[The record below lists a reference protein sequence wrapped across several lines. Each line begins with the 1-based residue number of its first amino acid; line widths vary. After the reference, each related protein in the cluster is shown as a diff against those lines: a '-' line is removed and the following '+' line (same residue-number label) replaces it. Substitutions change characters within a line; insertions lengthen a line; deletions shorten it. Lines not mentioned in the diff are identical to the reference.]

1 MNRSEI
7 DQKFLDEINES
18 RYPRMVEDRPPLR
31 IDIAGVGQPTPPE
44 DVGPAPDDVATQMAA
59 GTQAAESPALTPPTD
74 GAPSM
79 TAYDPTTRERLAEFL
94 QAGFESVGMERFQAR
109 RQAQSL
115 VGGPGSNLPLQL
127 GVADIV
133 PFLGTGLQTEEAGKM
148 LGEAADLA
156 QQGDFGGAAINA
168 TIGALGLIPG
178 AVGTVQVARKVG
190 GDILQEMATTP
201 PRGSVQIRPA
211 LNQKTTI
218 EPLEEAGQITLP
230 ANVAV
235 SRTVPITSAEKKA
248 IETSVGIDKKFQKT
262 AVDEA
267 RRVKGNYPKEEGW
280 APIQI
285 SGGKIKGNKFQVEA
299 KKIPYNFH
307 TPPGKMSKERW
318 VSTMATRIVDEVQ
331 QIVDRAAAGDQA
343 AINILMEANW
353 YRSMRDRLRTEFGG
367 LGDVFA
373 DILGTTSAQT
383 GVEQNFDNAIEILRR
398 FSRGEFDAEIVAYQK
413 RLASGQSVDSTT
425 LTAAFKAGEF
435 PLITKAGGQLFNANS
450 PAATGA
456 LLDMFRAVKA
466 GDSPKTPNFTGNLI
480 GLTNEATIDV
490 WAARMLRRLS
500 GQPTIP
506 PPAEKGVA
514 GKHLVGS
521 DIYNPR
527 VGSEFGFGQSVFKV
541 AANSINNSGIVKNII
556 PDIGDL
562 GPDDLQA
569 VAWFIEKERWTRKGW
584 TTKSGEGGSLDY
596 EMNLAGQPEAER
608 VKELRRTI
616 SSAKTSDVNR
626 QAAQQELNSLVQ
638 PADRFTLGV
647 SAERPGMRPSNYQQ
661 AELAA
666 EFDDVVRDDT
676 SVIGYKLTNTYG
688 RFMRSDE
695 RALDAEF
702 VVKSNFNPEP
712 LRRRLVEM
720 GKQYDQDAVFMSK
733 VVRDGASPNA
743 RPGVEIYFKKRQGA
757 DFVRQI
763 TDKLAEYGVDGF
775 TFVTDLRQSDRIN
788 VQAMAGGADTA
799 GLTGVR
805 FQYIPEFDD
814 AFTEANRTSI
824 MQQKEDLFQ
833 DIVGDILKDGEVSD
847 ARLVHYD
854 TQVIFRSDYDE
865 YLARTVGTVGEA
877 QGGTRPRSADI
888 AQSDRSGAE
897 RERLSR
903 VVSNR
908 LSESARKNKTT
919 TVKRGQAPAKGA
931 E

>member
-1 MNRSEI
+1 MPLSDI
-7 DQKFLDEINES
+7 ES
-18 RYPRMVEDRPPLR
+18 RYLNAMAEQQFPTMEPAVEPAGTVRPGAMEGEMSAIPQTRLEAIMEQTGASLEQIGTALDGLGKVNIFG
-31 IDIAGVGQPTPPE
+31 IDIGIRDLLPFVGGSEEEIDPITGKKTIKQVGTPEALQKAGRGESLVRGT
-44 DVGPAPDDVATQMAA
+44 GFATQLVPDAKLAAFDVPAA
-59 GTQAAESPALTPPTD
+59 GALVKSTARMGTAAVKD
-74 GAPSM
+74 I
-79 TAYDPTTRERLAEFL
+79 
-94 QAGFESVGMERFQAR
+94 AR
-109 RQAQSL
+109 
-115 VGGPGSNLPLQL
+115 
-127 GVADIV
+127 
-133 PFLGTGLQTEEAGKM
+133 
-148 LGEAADLA
+148 
-156 QQGDFGGAAINA
+156 
-168 TIGALGLIPG
+168 
-178 AVGTVQVARKVG
+178 
-190 GDILQEMATTP
+190 EMATTP
-201 PRGSVQIRPA
+201 PRGSIQFGSAPDQDTVVEA
-211 LNQKTTI
+211 LG
-218 EPLEEAGQITLP
+218 EASQITSS

-248 IETSVGIDKKFQKT
+248 IETSAGADKKFQKI
-262 AVDEA
+262 AIDEA

-285 SGGKIKGNKFQVEA
+285 SGGKTKGNKFQVEA
-299 KKIPYNFH
+299 KKIPYDFH
-307 TPPGKMSKERW
+307 TPPGKINKDRW
-318 VSTMATRIVDEVQ
+318 ASTMATRIVDDVQ
-331 QIVDRAAAGDQA
+331 QVVDRAVAGDQA
-343 AINILMEANW
+343 AVNILMEANW

-373 DILGTTSAQT
+373 DVLGTTSAQT

-398 FSRGEFDAEIVAYQK
+398 FSRGEFDTEIAAYQK

-425 LTAAFKAGEF
+425 LNAAFKSGEF

-521 DIYNPR
+521 DLYNPR
-527 VGSEFGFGQSVFKV
+527 VGSEFGFGQNVFKM
-541 AANSINNSGIVKNII
+541 AASSINKSGIVKNVIA
-556 PDIGDL
+556 DIGDL

-596 EMNLAGQPEAER
+596 EMNLAGQPNAER

-616 SSAKTSDVNR
+616 SSGKTSDANR
-626 QAAQQELNSLVQ
+626 QAAQEELNSLVQ

-720 GKQYDQDAVFMSK
+720 GKQYNQDAVFMSK
-733 VVRDGASPNA
+733 IVSDGASPNA
-743 RPGVEIYFKKRQGA
+743 RPGVEIYFKKKQGA
-757 DFVRQI
+757 DFVRQV
-763 TDKLAEYGVDGF
+763 TDKLSEYGVDGF

-799 GLTGVR
+799 GLTGIR

-814 AFTEANRTSI
+814 TFTEVNRVEAI
-824 MQQKEDLFQ
+824 RQKEDLFR
-833 DIVGDILKDGEVSD
+833 DIVNDIVADGSVSD
-847 ARLVHYD
+847 ARLVYYD
-854 TQVIFRSDYDE
+854 TQVYFKGGYDE
-865 YLARTVGTVGEA
+865 YLAGTA
-877 QGGTRPRSADI
+877 RARSAEEGRGQPGSTI
-888 AQSDRSGAE
+888 AAQSDRSKSQ
-897 RERLSR
+897 REGLPRA
-903 VVSNR
+903 VSDGIGKGFGGGQA
-908 LSESARKNKTT
+908 S
-919 TVKRGQAPAKGA
+919 TVRRGQAPAQGA

>member
-1 MNRSEI
+1 MKRSDIEQRFI
-7 DQKFLDEINES
+7 DEANDA
-18 RYPRMVEDRPPLR
+18 RYPAFTPESLVPEAVGVVRQDGEQGMTDKEILTGLSDVPAGLLKGAVQGTIGLPG
-31 IDIAGVGQPTPPE
+31 DIVSLVRGVYDLGKSGGDLNAFLAGLEKPTGLPTTE
-44 DVGPAPDDVATQMAA
+44 DVKKFFDETLGIPLVPKGSDPRRVEAAKMPEFVGELGGGGKMAIETA
-59 GTQAAESPALTPPTD
+59 RAASKAINT
-74 GAPSM
+74 GSM
-79 TAYDPTTRERLAEFL
+79 A
-94 QAGFESVGMERFQAR
+94 
-109 RQAQSL
+109 
-115 VGGPGSNLPLQL
+115 
-127 GVADIV
+127 VADKAVQAI
-133 PFLGTGLQTEEAGKM
+133 TGNPQ
-148 LGEAADLA
+148 
-156 QQGDFGGAAINA
+156 A
-168 TIGALGLIPG
+168 TAMG
-178 AVGTVQVARKVG
+178 V
-190 GDILQEMATTP
+190 
-201 PRGSVQIRPA
+201 
-211 LNQKTTI
+211 
-218 EPLEEAGQITLP
+218 LEEAGQMSPL
-230 ANVAV
+230 ARVAV
-235 SRTVPITSAEKKA
+235 SRNVPITATEKKA
-248 IETSVGIDKKFQKT
+248 IETSAGADKKFQKL

-280 APIQI
+280 APIEI
-285 SGGKIKGNKFQVEA
+285 SGGKTKGDKFQVEA
-299 KKIPYNFH
+299 KKIPYDFH
-307 TPPGKMSKERW
+307 TPPGKMSKDRW
-318 VSTMATRIVDEVQ
+318 TSTMATRVVDEVQ

-343 AINILMEANW
+343 AIDILMEANW
-353 YRSMRDRLRTEFGG
+353 YRSMRDRLRAEFGG

-373 DILGTTSAQT
+373 DVLGTTSAQT

-398 FSRGEFDAEIVAYQK
+398 FSRGEFDAEIAAYQR
-413 RLASGQSVDSTT
+413 RLASGQPVDSKS
-425 LTAAFKAGEF
+425 LNAAFKAGEF

-466 GDSPKTPNFTGNLI
+466 GDAPKTPNFTGNLI

-500 GQPTIP
+500 GKPTIP

-527 VGSEFGFGQSVFKV
+527 VGSEFGFGQDVFRM
-541 AANSINNSGIVKNII
+541 AANSINESGIVKNIV

-569 VAWFIEKERWTRKGW
+569 VAWFIEKERWTSKGW
-584 TTKSGEGGSLDY
+584 TTKAGEGGSLDY
-596 EMNLAGQPEAER
+596 EMNLAGQPNAER

-616 SSAKTSDVNR
+616 SSGKTSDADR

-666 EFDDVVRDDT
+666 EFDDVVRDD
-676 SVIGYKLTNTYG
+676 SAVIGYKLTNTYG

-702 VVKSNFNPEP
+702 VVKSNFDPEP
-712 LRRRLVEM
+712 LTRRLVEM
-720 GKQYDQDAVFMSK
+720 GKQYDQDAVFISK
-733 VVRDGASPNA
+733 VVRDGASPSA
-743 RPGVEIYFKKRQGA
+743 RPGVEIYFKKRQDA

-763 TDKLAEYGVDGF
+763 TDKLSEYGVDGF
-775 TFVTDLRQSDRIN
+775 TFVTDLRQSDRVN

-805 FQYIPEFDD
+805 FQYIPEFDG
-814 AFTEANRTSI
+814 AFNEANRAAM
-824 MQQKEDLFQ
+824 MQEKEDLFR
-833 DIVGDILKDGEVSD
+833 DIVSDILKDGSVSD
-847 ARLVHYD
+847 ARMVYYD
-854 TQVIFRSDYDE
+854 TKVYSRGDYDE
-865 YLARTVGTVGEA
+865 YLAGAARAGGSEARAGQPGGSTV
-877 QGGTRPRSADI
+877 
-888 AQSDRSGAE
+888 AQSDRSGAQ

-903 VVSNR
+903 VVSDR
-908 LSESARKNKTT
+908 LGKNVREGKTS